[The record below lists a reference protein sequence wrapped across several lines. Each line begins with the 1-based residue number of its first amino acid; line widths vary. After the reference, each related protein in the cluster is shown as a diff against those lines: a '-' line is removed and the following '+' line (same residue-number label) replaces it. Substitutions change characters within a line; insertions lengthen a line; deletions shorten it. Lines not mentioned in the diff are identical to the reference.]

1 MAKPVSMA
9 ERVKQKAK
17 EAEFSGGND
26 TLRVKD
32 GISFFKPKKGKNEI
46 MIVPFEMGAGKNLE
60 DIQPGEL
67 WFRQQL
73 LKHFRVGPDD
83 KAVICP
89 RTIGKKC
96 PICEHR
102 ASLLAQGRSTD
113 DAEVKEL
120 LPKKRE
126 LYYIIDLEDDDRL
139 KIFEYSYHNF
149 GKKLEEEVREADDDS
164 LAVNFAD
171 PDDGAIVV
179 VRMAEASMGKNKFLE
194 ASRFDFEE
202 RGKEEKKIIQ
212 QAIGEVTP
220 FGELMIIHSYEEL
233 RNLFYDLDP
242 DETEA
247 KQDQDEE
254 EEAPRSRSSRRR
266 SEPEPDADEEEEAPK
281 RRRGRASQ
289 EETENPDE
297 EEEAPRSRSSRR
309 RSEPESAPFDT
320 EEEEAPRSRSS
331 RGAKEETKAPR
342 SRRADPDPDEE
353 ESESKPGKP
362 VKHKCQFDGVF
373 GETCDTLEACED
385 CAIWADCRA
394 ATDEYEAGKKR
405 KR

>member
-254 EEAPRSRSSRRR
+254 EEAPRSRSSR
-266 SEPEPDADEEEEAPK
+266 
-281 RRRGRASQ
+281 
-289 EETENPDE
+289 
-297 EEEAPRSRSSRR
+297 
-309 RSEPESAPFDT
+309 
-320 EEEEAPRSRSS
+320 
-331 RGAKEETKAPR
+331 GAKEETKAPR

-385 CAIWADCRA
+385 CAIWADCRD

>member
-242 DETEA
+242 DETEV
-247 KQDQDEE
+247 KQDQD
-254 EEAPRSRSSRRR
+254 
-266 SEPEPDADEEEEAPK
+266 DEEAPK

-289 EETENPDE
+289 EETENPDD

-320 EEEEAPRSRSS
+320 EEEEAPRSRS
-331 RGAKEETKAPR
+331 

-385 CAIWADCRA
+385 CAIWADCRD

>member
-46 MIVPFEMGAGKNLE
+46 MIVPFEMGTGKNLE

-202 RGKEEKKIIQ
+202 RGKEEKKIIR

-247 KQDQDEE
+247 KQDQDE
-254 EEAPRSRSSRRR
+254 APRSRSSRRR
-266 SEPEPDADEEEEAPK
+266 SEPEPDAGEEEEAPK

-289 EETENPDE
+289 EETENPDD
-297 EEEAPRSRSSRR
+297 EEEAPRSRSSG
-309 RSEPESAPFDT
+309 
-320 EEEEAPRSRSS
+320 
-331 RGAKEETKAPR
+331 GAKEETKAPR
-342 SRRADPDPDEE
+342 SGRADPDPDEE

-362 VKHKCQFDGVF
+362 VKHKCRFDGVF

-385 CAIWADCRA
+385 CAVWADCRD

>member
-254 EEAPRSRSSRRR
+254 APRSRSSRRR
-266 SEPEPDADEEEEAPK
+266 SEPEPDANEEEEAPK

-331 RGAKEETKAPR
+331 RRKSEPE
-342 SRRADPDPDEE
+342 PDANEE

-385 CAIWADCRA
+385 CAIWADCRD

>member
-1 MAKPVSMA
+1 
-9 ERVKQKAK
+9 
-17 EAEFSGGND
+17 
-26 TLRVKD
+26 
-32 GISFFKPKKGKNEI
+32 
-46 MIVPFEMGAGKNLE
+46 
-60 DIQPGEL
+60 
-67 WFRQQL
+67 
-73 LKHFRVGPDD
+73 
-83 KAVICP
+83 
-89 RTIGKKC
+89 
-96 PICEHR
+96 
-102 ASLLAQGRSTD
+102 
-113 DAEVKEL
+113 
-120 LPKKRE
+120 
-126 LYYIIDLEDDDRL
+126 
-139 KIFEYSYHNF
+139 
-149 GKKLEEEVREADDDS
+149 
-164 LAVNFAD
+164 
-171 PDDGAIVV
+171 
-179 VRMAEASMGKNKFLE
+179 MGKNKFLE

-247 KQDQDEE
+247 KQDQGD
-254 EEAPRSRSSRRR
+254 
-266 SEPEPDADEEEEAPK
+266 
-281 RRRGRASQ
+281 
-289 EETENPDE
+289 

-385 CAIWADCRA
+385 CAIWADCRD

>member
-254 EEAPRSRSSRRR
+254 APRSRSSRRR

-385 CAIWADCRA
+385 CAIWADCRD